1 MSKKIKHT
9 LSIICIV
16 LVIGVA
22 PLTAVIIMMRNQNQ
36 IVYEKRALIF
46 HANVVTEIEL
56 EGKIIELEDFSR
68 EYYNDMK
75 NLVNQLITQD
85 YVTTWYYYDR
95 NETVD
100 FDLLQLLQEES
111 QKSEQLVIIFCSHGN
126 YDKGLY
132 YHYLEKA
139 YSSQELMNA
148 LNKKTKTFIYSAA
161 CFSGYF
167 AEGYAL
173 PENWVVLS
181 SVAKKVDL
189 IFGNMTFDIDTNG
202 VDYHN
207 EIGEVTFANFTWP
220 SIEAFV
226 AAMKNYSAVETIY
239 IEQLNFLEK
248 NYLGTVY
255 FSWTN
260 VPIIWDG
267 DLETTW
273 FL

>member
-1 MSKKIKHT
+1 MNEKINHI
-9 LSIICIV
+9 LSLSFIV
-16 LVIGVA
+16 LIIAVA

-36 IVYEKRALIF
+36 IIYEKRALIF
-46 HANVVTEIEL
+46 HANIVTEIEL
-56 EGKIIELEDFSR
+56 EDEIITLEGFSR
-68 EYYNDMK
+68 EYYHDVK
-75 NLVNQLITQD
+75 NLIEQLIARD
-85 YVTTWYYYDR
+85 YITTWYYYDR

-111 QKSEQLVIIFCSHGN
+111 QRSEQLVIIFCSHGY
-126 YDKGLY
+126 YDKGFY

-139 YSSQELMNA
+139 YSSRELMNA

-167 AEGYAL
+167 AEEYAL

-189 IFGNMTFDIDTNG
+189 MYGNITFDIDTNG
-202 VDYHN
+202 VDFQN
-207 EIGEVTFANFTWP
+207 AIGEVTFANFTWP

-226 AAMKNYSAVETIY
+226 AAMKNYSVVELIY
-239 IEQLNFLEK
+239 LEQLNFLAK
-248 NYLGTVY
+248 NYLGTDY
-255 FSWTN
+255 FSWEN
-260 VPIIWDG
+260 APIIWDG

-273 FL
+273 SL